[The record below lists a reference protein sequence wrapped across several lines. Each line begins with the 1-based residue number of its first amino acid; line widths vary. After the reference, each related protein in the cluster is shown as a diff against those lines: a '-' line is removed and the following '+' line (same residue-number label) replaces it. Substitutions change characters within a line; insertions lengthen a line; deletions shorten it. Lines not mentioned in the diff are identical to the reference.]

1 MGDAAMV
8 QDRDQDHLAGRIA
21 SLQDELTGMD
31 PCVLASHTGA
41 EYTAMGD
48 AEGEFHLS
56 LWKRPVV
63 LAFPDWRGHD
73 ALSGRELPSI
83 MQALLLYYFR
93 LSDGTPLA
101 NRWIAFSELPDGRF
115 YNPAFQGYSGKVIAR
130 EFGNDLEAFRR
141 NASKAGGQEHK
152 QDPALGDAAYVFQVL
167 PHVALLAVYWCGD
180 EDFPA
185 SCQILFDASVSHHLS
200 TDACAILGSTLTHRL
215 TKVYGEASR

>member
-1 MGDAAMV
+1 MDNGAMI
-8 QDRDQDHLAGRIA
+8 QDRDQDHLASRIA
-21 SLQDELTGMD
+21 SLRAELASMD
-31 PCVLASHTGA
+31 PCVFASHTGA
-41 EYTAMGD
+41 EYTSTGTKK
-48 AEGEFHLS
+48 GEFRLS
-56 LWKRPVV
+56 MWDRPVV
-63 LAFPDWRGHD
+63 LTFPDFGGHD
-73 ALSGRELPSI
+73 EPSGRELSSM

-101 NRWIAFSELPDGRF
+101 NHWIAFSELPDGRF
-115 YNPAFQGYSGKVIAR
+115 YNQAFQGYSGKVIAR

-141 NASKAGGQEHK
+141 NASKIGGQEHA
-152 QDPALGDAAYVFQVL
+152 QDQALGDAAYVFQVL

-215 TKVYGEASR
+215 VKGYGEASR